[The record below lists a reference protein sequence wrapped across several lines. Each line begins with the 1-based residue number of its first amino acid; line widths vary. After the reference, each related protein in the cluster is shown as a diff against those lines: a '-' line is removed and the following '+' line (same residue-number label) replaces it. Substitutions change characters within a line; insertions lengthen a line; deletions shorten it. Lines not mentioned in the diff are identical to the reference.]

1 MKIEE
6 AREKQYM
13 VGDVVERGG
22 YMMIVKNYP
31 IFENLTEYAVVN
43 LATGE
48 ISKGYLSI
56 RELNDNFLHD
66 APVVNAKL
74 VIE

>member
-1 MKIEE
+1 MKIES

-13 VGDVVERGG
+13 VGDVVECGG

-56 RELNDNFLHD
+56 RELNDIFLHV

>member
-1 MKIEE
+1 MKIEL

-13 VGDVVERGG
+13 VGDVVERSG
-22 YMMIVKNYP
+22 YMMIVRNYP
-31 IFENLTEYAVVN
+31 IFENITEYAVVN

-48 ISKGYLSI
+48 VSKGYLSI

-74 VIE
+74 LIE

>member
-31 IFENLTEYAVVN
+31 IFEDLTEYAVVN

>member
-22 YMMIVKNYP
+22 YMMIVKNYS

-43 LATGE
+43 LL
-48 ISKGYLSI
+48 I
-56 RELNDNFLHD
+56 N
-66 APVVNAKL
+66 
-74 VIE
+74 

>member
-1 MKIEE
+1 MKIEL

-13 VGDVVERGG
+13 VGDVVERDG
-22 YMMIVKNYP
+22 YMMIVRNYP

-48 ISKGYLSI
+48 VSKGYLSI

-66 APVVNAKL
+66 APVVNAKV

>member
-1 MKIEE
+1 MKIES

-13 VGDVVERGG
+13 VGDVVERSG
-22 YMMIVKNYP
+22 YMMIVRNYS
-31 IFENLTEYAVVN
+31 IFEDLTDYAVVN

-48 ISKGYLSI
+48 VSKGYPSI
-56 RELNDNFLHD
+56 GELNDNFLHD

>member
-1 MKIEE
+1 MKIES

-13 VGDVVERGG
+13 VGDVVECGG

-48 ISKGYLSI
+48 VSKGYLSI
-56 RELNDNFLHD
+56 KELNDNFLHD
-66 APVVNAKL
+66 APVVNAKV

>member
-1 MKIEE
+1 MKIES
-6 AREKQYM
+6 AREKRYM
-13 VGDVVERGG
+13 VGDVVECGG

-31 IFENLTEYAVVN
+31 IFGDLNDYAVVN

-48 ISKGYLSI
+48 VSKGYLSI

>member
-1 MKIEE
+1 MKIES
-6 AREKQYM
+6 AREKRYM
-13 VGDVVERGG
+13 VGDVVECCG

-31 IFENLTEYAVVN
+31 IFEDFNEYAVVN

-48 ISKGYLSI
+48 VSKGYPSI
-56 RELNDNFLHD
+56 GALNDNFLHD
-66 APVVNAKL
+66 APVVNAKV

>member
-1 MKIEE
+1 MKIES

-13 VGDVVERGG
+13 VGDVVECGG

-43 LATGE
+43 LAIGE

-56 RELNDNFLHD
+56 RKLNDNFLHD

>member
-22 YMMIVKNYP
+22 YMMIVKNYS

-56 RELNDNFLHD
+56 GELNDNFLHD
-66 APVVNAKL
+66 APVVNAKV

>member
-1 MKIEE
+1 MKIES

-13 VGDVVERGG
+13 VGDVVERSG

-31 IFENLTEYAVVN
+31 IFEDLNDYAVVN

-48 ISKGYLSI
+48 VSKGYPSV

-66 APVVNAKL
+66 APVVNAKV

>member
-1 MKIEE
+1 MKIES

-13 VGDVVERGG
+13 VGDVVERSG

-56 RELNDNFLHD
+56 KELNDNFLHD
-66 APVVNAKL
+66 APIVNAKV

>member
-1 MKIEE
+1 MKIES

-13 VGDVVERGG
+13 VGDVVECGG

-48 ISKGYLSI
+48 VSKGYLSI
-56 RELNDNFLHD
+56 KELNDNFLHD
-66 APVVNAKL
+66 APIVNAKV

>member
-22 YMMIVKNYP
+22 YMMIVKNYS

>member
-1 MKIEE
+1 MKIEL
-6 AREKQYM
+6 AREKQYI
-13 VGDVVERGG
+13 VGDVVERSGH
-22 YMMIVKNYP
+22 MMIVRNYS
-31 IFENLTEYAVVN
+31 IFEDLTDYAVVN

-48 ISKGYLSI
+48 VSKGYLSI
-56 RELNDNFLHD
+56 EELNDSFLHD

>member
-1 MKIEE
+1 MEIEL
-6 AREKQYM
+6 ARKKQYM
-13 VGDVVERGG
+13 VGDIVERDG
-22 YMMIVKNYP
+22 YMMIVRNYP
-31 IFENLTEYAVVN
+31 IFENITEYAVVN

-48 ISKGYLSI
+48 VSKGYLSI

-74 VIE
+74 LIE

>member
-1 MKIEE
+1 MEIEL
-6 AREKQYM
+6 ARKKQYM
-13 VGDVVERGG
+13 VGDIVERYG
-22 YMMIVKNYP
+22 YMMIVRNYP
-31 IFENLTEYAVVN
+31 IFENITEYAVVN

-48 ISKGYLSI
+48 VSKGYLSI

-74 VIE
+74 LIE

>member
-1 MKIEE
+1 MKIES

-13 VGDVVERGG
+13 VGDVVERNG

-31 IFENLTEYAVVN
+31 IFGALTEYAVVN

-48 ISKGYLSI
+48 VSKGYLSI

>member
-1 MKIEE
+1 MKIES

-13 VGDVVERGG
+13 VGDVVERDG
-22 YMMIVKNYP
+22 YMMIVRNYP
-31 IFENLTEYAVVN
+31 IFENITEYAVVN

-48 ISKGYLSI
+48 VSKGYLSI

-74 VIE
+74 LIE

>member
-48 ISKGYLSI
+48 ISKEYLSI

>member
-22 YMMIVKNYP
+22 YMMIVKNYS

-56 RELNDNFLHD
+56 RELNDNFFT
-66 APVVNAKL
+66 
-74 VIE
+74 

>member
-22 YMMIVKNYP
+22 YMMIVKNYS

-56 RELNDNFLHD
+56 KELNDNFLHD